1 MKNLLFIVL
10 LITGFSFTAFC
21 QVKYEFTTTT
31 EVKTTSVKNQF
42 RTGTCWSFSTISFV
56 ETELLRK
63 GKGELN
69 LSEMYPVHYTY
80 YQRAIDYV
88 RYHGHLNFDAGAQ
101 SWDLINGIVQYG
113 FVPEEVYPGLE
124 YGESV
129 HTHGELNKVLTTFLE
144 GVIENKNGKLS
155 LSWKNSFNGILDSY
169 LGKMPEKF
177 TYKGKEYTPQSFAE
191 ELDFHPEEYVSI
203 TSFTHHPYY
212 KPFVFESPDNWSHQ
226 LLYNVKLDDLITII
240 TSAIEKGYSVQWSS
254 DFSEKGLNSARGIG
268 IVPAKDYYLKSK
280 EEQEATCVFIEEEK
294 IITAEMRQEAF
305 DNYSTTDDHA
315 MQIVGLA
322 KDQNGKRYFK
332 IKNSHGTSNDFQGYL
347 FVSEAFVRY
356 KTMSI
361 LLHKNAIPDEIGKK
375 FEGFK

>member
-1 MKNLLFIVL
+1 MKKLLFIIL
-10 LITGFSFTAFC
+10 LITGFAFAGLS
-21 QVKYEFTTTT
+21 QEKYEFTTTA
-31 EVKTTSVKNQF
+31 EVKTTPVKNQF

-63 GKGELN
+63 GKGEFD
-69 LSEMYPVHYTY
+69 LSEMYPVRYTY
-80 YQRAIDYV
+80 YHRGIDYV

-101 SWDLINGIVQYG
+101 SWDLINGIVLYG

-177 TYKGKEYTPQSFAE
+177 TYKGKEYTPQSFAK
-191 ELDFHPEEYVSI
+191 ELDFRPEEYVSI
-203 TSFTHHPYY
+203 TSFMHHPYY
-212 KPFVFESPDNWSHQ
+212 KLFVFESPDNWSHQ
-226 LLYNVKLDDLITII
+226 LLYNVQLDELIQII

-254 DFSEKGLNSARGIG
+254 DFSEKGLSSSKGIG
-268 IVPAKDYYLKSK
+268 IVPAKDYNAKSK

-294 IITAEMRQEAF
+294 IITPELRQEAF

-322 KDQNGKRYFK
+322 KDQNGNRYFK
-332 IKNSHGTSNDFQGYL
+332 VKNSHGTSNDFQGYL
-347 FVSEAFVRY
+347 YVSEAFVRY

-361 LLHKNAIPDEIGKK
+361 LLHKNAIPVYISSKL
-375 FEGFK
+375 EGLK